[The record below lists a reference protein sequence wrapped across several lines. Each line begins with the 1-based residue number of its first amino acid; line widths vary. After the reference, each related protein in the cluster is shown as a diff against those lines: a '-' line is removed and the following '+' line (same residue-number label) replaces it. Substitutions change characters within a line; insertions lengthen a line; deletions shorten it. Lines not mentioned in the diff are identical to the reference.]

1 MAIDIF
7 MQVLNILIS
16 LLPVTVFLVTL
27 IFLDSY
33 KLVRF
38 RILLLAIGA
47 GAGAAVLSYFLNSE
61 MMHLLRLPFKTYS
74 RYVSPVLE
82 EVLKASI
89 IFYFFRSNRIGFLV
103 DGAILGFATG
113 TGFALVENVYYL
125 STTEGAT
132 LIIWLIR
139 GFGTA
144 IMQGGAT
151 ALLALITKSLSDRKG
166 KTVGWVWLPGLVA
179 AFGLHSVFNHFFL
192 QPAIQVAAIVVL
204 LPAVTIPIFV
214 TSEKA
219 TRAWLD
225 VGFDSDVELLGLIN
239 SGVISTTK
247 IGTYLVSLTSKFPGE
262 IVADMLCLLRLHL
275 ELSISAKGILLMK
288 ESGFPPKVAPG
299 VSEKFRELDYL
310 KDSIGPIGMLAIRP
324 VLHMSSRDLWELH
337 MLGMK

>member
-1 MAIDIF
+1 MAT
-7 MQVLNILIS
+7 VLNMLIS

-47 GAGAAVLSYFLNSE
+47 GAAAAVSSYFLNSG
-61 MMHLLRLPFKTYS
+61 MMDVLRIPFSSYS
-74 RYVSPVLE
+74 RYVSPLLE
-82 EVLKASI
+82 EVLKALI
-89 IFYFFRSNRIGFLV
+89 IFYFFRTCRIGFLV

-113 TGFALVENVYYL
+113 TGFALIENIYYL
-125 STTEGAT
+125 NTATGAT

-151 ALLALITKSLSDRKG
+151 ALLAIITKSLTDRKG
-166 KTVGWVWLPGLVA
+166 KTMGWFWLPGLA
-179 AFGLHSVFNHFFL
+179 AAYCLHSAFNHFFL
-192 QPAIQVAAIVVL
+192 QPAIQVAAIVVV
-204 LPAVTIPIFV
+204 LPLVTIPIFV
-214 TSEKA
+214 YSEKA
-219 TRAWLD
+219 TRSWLD

-239 SGVISTTK
+239 SGAITTTK
-247 IGTYLVSLTSKFPGE
+247 IGKYLLSLKAKFPGE

-288 ESGFPPKVAPG
+288 ESGYPAKIEPG
-299 VSEKFRELDYL
+299 VSEKFQELDYL
-310 KDSIGPIGMLAIRP
+310 KNSIGPIGMLAIRP
-324 VLHMSSRDLWELH
+324 ILHMSSRDLWELH